1 MIILKI
7 LSKDQD
13 MRIEVMMVRV
23 ERVVTRTPML
33 WKDKIVE
40 LKRREPQKKH
50 QKIRMKRKLSKN
62 RNQLTVPFG

>member
-1 MIILKI
+1 
-7 LSKDQD
+7 
-13 MRIEVMMVRV
+13 MMVRV
-23 ERVVTRTPML
+23 ERVVIRTPML

>member
-23 ERVVTRTPML
+23 ERVVIRTPML
-33 WKDKIVE
+33 WRDKIVE
-40 LKRREPQKKH
+40 LKRQEPQKKH
-50 QKIRMKRKLSKN
+50 QKIRMKRKLSRN